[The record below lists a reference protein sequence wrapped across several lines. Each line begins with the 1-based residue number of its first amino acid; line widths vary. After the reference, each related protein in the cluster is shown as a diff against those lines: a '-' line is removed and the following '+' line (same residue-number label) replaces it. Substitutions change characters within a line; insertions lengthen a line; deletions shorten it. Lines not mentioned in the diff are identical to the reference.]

1 MNVGELL
8 SCSQQQKLGW
18 EIFKSAVVVVAE
30 QFWYSDLNWLFVDQD
45 ERLMWRIAEAENS
58 QVVAELKQ
66 KISHLELQN
75 EEIVTLDQVDNL
87 NSIED
92 LINDDNSEDDEEE
105 TTSSGSAEKSMSCS
119 TSTSSFRVDSA
130 SS

>member
-1 MNVGELL
+1 
-8 SCSQQQKLGW
+8 
-18 EIFKSAVVVVAE
+18 
-30 QFWYSDLNWLFVDQD
+30 
-45 ERLMWRIAEAENS
+45 MWRIAEAENS

-92 LINDDNSEDDEEE
+92 LINGDNSEDDEEE

>member
-1 MNVGELL
+1 
-8 SCSQQQKLGW
+8 
-18 EIFKSAVVVVAE
+18 
-30 QFWYSDLNWLFVDQD
+30 
-45 ERLMWRIAEAENS
+45 MWRIAEAENS
-58 QVVAELKQ
+58 QLVAELKQ
-66 KISHLELQN
+66 KISDLELHN

-92 LINDDNSEDDEEE
+92 LINGDNSEDDEEE

-119 TSTSSFRVDSA
+119 TSTSSIRVDSA

>member
-1 MNVGELL
+1 
-8 SCSQQQKLGW
+8 
-18 EIFKSAVVVVAE
+18 
-30 QFWYSDLNWLFVDQD
+30 
-45 ERLMWRIAEAENS
+45 MWRIAEAENS

-66 KISHLELQN
+66 KIANLELQN
-75 EEIVTLDQVDNL
+75 EEIVTLDKVDNL

-92 LINDDNSEDDEEE
+92 LINDDNSDDDDDDDDEA
-105 TTSSGSAEKSMSCS
+105 SAEKGMSCS

>member
-1 MNVGELL
+1 MIFRP
-8 SCSQQQKLGW
+8 KLT
-18 EIFKSAVVVVAE
+18 
-30 QFWYSDLNWLFVDQD
+30 LFVAQD

-58 QVVAELKQ
+58 QVVAELRQ
-66 KISHLELQN
+66 KISSLELQN

-92 LINDDNSEDDEEE
+92 LINADNSDDDEE
-105 TTSSGSAEKSMSCS
+105 TTSSVEKSMSCS
-119 TSTSSFRVDSA
+119 TSNSSFRVDSA

>member
-1 MNVGELL
+1 
-8 SCSQQQKLGW
+8 
-18 EIFKSAVVVVAE
+18 
-30 QFWYSDLNWLFVDQD
+30 
-45 ERLMWRIAEAENS
+45 MWRIAEAENS
-58 QVVAELKQ
+58 QVVAELRQ

-92 LINDDNSEDDEEE
+92 LINDDHSDDDDDDEA
-105 TTSSGSAEKSMSCS
+105 SAEKSMSCS

>member
-1 MNVGELL
+1 
-8 SCSQQQKLGW
+8 
-18 EIFKSAVVVVAE
+18 
-30 QFWYSDLNWLFVDQD
+30 
-45 ERLMWRIAEAENS
+45 MWRIAEAENS
-58 QVVAELKQ
+58 QVVAELRQ

-92 LINDDNSEDDEEE
+92 LINDDHSDDDDDDDE
-105 TTSSGSAEKSMSCS
+105 GSAEKSMSCS

>member
-1 MNVGELL
+1 M
-8 SCSQQQKLGW
+8 
-18 EIFKSAVVVVAE
+18 IFAA
-30 QFWYSDLNWLFVDQD
+30 QD

-58 QVVAELKQ
+58 QVVAELRQ
-66 KISHLELQN
+66 KISDLELQN

-87 NSIED
+87 ASIED
-92 LINDDNSEDDEEE
+92 LINDDNSDEDDEE
-105 TTSSGSAEKSMSCS
+105 TTSSAEKSMSCS

>member
-1 MNVGELL
+1 
-8 SCSQQQKLGW
+8 
-18 EIFKSAVVVVAE
+18 
-30 QFWYSDLNWLFVDQD
+30 
-45 ERLMWRIAEAENS
+45 MWRIAEAENS

-92 LINDDNSEDDEEE
+92 LINDDNSEEEDDDDEE
-105 TTSSGSAEKSMSCS
+105 TTSSAEKSMSCS
-119 TSTSSFRVDSA
+119 TSTSSIRVDSA

>member
-18 EIFKSAVVVVAE
+18 EIFKSAVVVAE

>member
-1 MNVGELL
+1 MIFRPEL
-8 SCSQQQKLGW
+8 
-18 EIFKSAVVVVAE
+18 I
-30 QFWYSDLNWLFVDQD
+30 LFVAQD

-58 QVVAELKQ
+58 QVVAELRQ
-66 KISHLELQN
+66 KISSLELQN

-92 LINDDNSEDDEEE
+92 LINADNSDDDEE
-105 TTSSGSAEKSMSCS
+105 TTSSVEKSMSCS
-119 TSTSSFRVDSA
+119 TSNSSFRVDSA

>member
-1 MNVGELL
+1 
-8 SCSQQQKLGW
+8 
-18 EIFKSAVVVVAE
+18 
-30 QFWYSDLNWLFVDQD
+30 
-45 ERLMWRIAEAENS
+45 MWRIAEAENS
-58 QVVAELKQ
+58 QVVAELRQ

-92 LINDDNSEDDEEE
+92 LINDDNSDDDDDDDDEA
-105 TTSSGSAEKSMSCS
+105 SAEKSMSCS